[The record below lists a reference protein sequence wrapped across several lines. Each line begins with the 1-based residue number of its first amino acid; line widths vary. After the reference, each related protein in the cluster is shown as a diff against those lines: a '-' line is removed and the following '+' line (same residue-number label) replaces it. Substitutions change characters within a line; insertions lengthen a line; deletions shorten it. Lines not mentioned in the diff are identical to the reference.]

1 MDPDHDRDLTEEL
14 TDPDRIRSRECS
26 SNLASNYL
34 RLGTRLNESESGARV
49 NQELRNRACN
59 EDQPANYGLLRP
71 EQKT

>member
-26 SNLASNYL
+26 SNLAVNYL
-34 RLGTRLNESESGARV
+34 RLRIRLNESESGARV
-49 NQELRNRACN
+49 NQELSNRVRN

-71 EQKT
+71 E